1 MYIITQLSIISV
13 MSLDNV
19 PDLYFVEFMIRKK
32 TVKEPKVRDI

>member
-19 PDLYFVEFMIRKK
+19 PDLYFVESMIRKK